1 MYLPSSISLLG
12 SAVVAVVTAG
22 HNTQLVL
29 VVGGGVG
36 GGCWCTIFTLS
47 SHDPDNNQTVPVP
60 TPASQI
66 TSQLKR
72 TAEFL
77 V

>member
-29 VVGGGVG
+29 VVGGGV